1 MLRPRNDRLGRKW
14 HPTLVMRYCVLAV
27 DYDGTIATQGV
38 VSEATIEALT
48 KVRDSGRK
56 LVLVTGRHLSDLKK
70 VFPGL
75 EIFHKVIVENGALI
89 YDPPTL
95 EEKLLCEAPNQQL
108 MGLLTQRKVP
118 FSAGRCIL
126 ATWEPNHLP
135 VLEAIK
141 ELGLD
146 LQVIFNKGAVMVLPS
161 GLNKA
166 AGLAT
171 ALNDLRMSAHNTVAM
186 GDAENDHPFLTISA
200 LAVAVAN
207 ALPVVMERADF
218 VTRKSNGAGV
228 RELIDQLLAD
238 DLESLDSRITRR
250 ALTVGTPLSDDQADL
265 RINPGRNSILVVGP
279 SASGKSTAVS
289 GIVEQ
294 LAEHKY
300 QFCLVDPEGD
310 YEHLAGAIS
319 MGTSKERPDPD
330 VVMKTLEE
338 PFQNVAV
345 NLLAV
350 SVGDRPGFL
359 QSLLPRLAELRSQTG
374 RPHWI
379 ILDEAHHML
388 PPSWSPTATTFPIEF
403 EGMILITVHPDR
415 VSPVALR
422 SVDVVIATGN
432 SASESIAQFAR
443 AIRIQPPAAEQTSP
457 EPGQALVWFRKQ
469 STTLKFI
476 KVHLAKGERRRHR
489 RSYAEGELSAEQS
502 FYFRGPE
509 SKLNLKAQNL
519 MIFMQLAEGVD
530 EETWTYHLRRKDY
543 SKWFREKIKDEKLAA
558 ATEAIELD
566 QNIPAPVSRRRIT
579 EAIQQFYTL
588 AA

>member
-1 MLRPRNDRLGRKW
+1 
-14 HPTLVMRYCVLAV
+14 MRYCVLAV
-27 DYDGTIATQGV
+27 DYDGTIATHGL
-38 VSEATIEALT
+38 VSGDTIEALT

-56 LVLVTGRHLSDLKK
+56 LVLVTGRHLPDLKNI
-70 VFPGL
+70 FSGL
-75 EIFHKVIVENGALI
+75 EVFHKVIVENGAVI

-108 MGLLTQRKVP
+108 MDLLTKRKVQ
-118 FSAGRCIL
+118 FNAGRCIL
-126 ATWEPNHLP
+126 ATWEPNHLH
-135 VLEAIK
+135 VVEAIK

-166 AGLAT
+166 SGLAV
-171 ALNDLRMSAHNTVAM
+171 ALNDLRMSAHNTVAV
-186 GDAENDHPFLTISA
+186 GDAENDHAFLTVSA
-200 LAVAVAN
+200 CGVAVAN
-207 ALPVVMERADF
+207 ALPTLKERADF
-218 VTRKSNGAGV
+218 VTMESNGAGV

-238 DLESLDSRITRR
+238 DLASLDSHITRR
-250 ALTVGTPLSDDQADL
+250 ALTVGTPLTDGQADL

-289 GIVEQ
+289 GIIEQ
-294 LAEHKY
+294 LAEQKY

-310 YEHLAGAIS
+310 YENFAGAIS
-319 MGTSKERPDPD
+319 MGTPKERPDPD
-330 VVMKTLEE
+330 AVMKTLET
-338 PFQNVAV
+338 PIQNVVV

-359 QSLLPRLAELRSQTG
+359 QGLLPRLAELRYQTG

-388 PPSWSPTATTFPIEF
+388 PPSWSPAATTLPPFG
-403 EGMILITVHPDR
+403 GMILITVHPDR
-415 VSPVALR
+415 VSPAALR
-422 SVDVVIATGN
+422 SVDVVIATGD

-443 AIRIQPPAAEQTSP
+443 AIEVQPPAAEQASP
-457 EPGQALVWFRKQ
+457 DPGQALVWFRKQ
-469 STTLKFI
+469 TTTMKF
-476 KVHLAKGERRRHR
+476 KVHLTKGERRRHR

-519 MIFMQLAEGVD
+519 MMFMQLAEGVD
-530 EETWTYHLRRKDY
+530 EDTWTYHLRRNDY

-558 ATEAIELD
+558 ATEAIEND
-566 QNIPAPVSRRRIT
+566 HNITAPESRRRIA
-579 EAIQQFYTL
+579 EAIRRFYTL

>member
-1 MLRPRNDRLGRKW
+1 MLAL
-14 HPTLVMRYCVLAV
+14 

-38 VSEATIEALT
+38 VGAATIEALT

-56 LVLVTGRHLSDLKK
+56 LVLVTGRHLPDLKNI
-70 VFPGL
+70 FPGL
-75 EIFHKVIVENGALI
+75 EVFHKVIVENGALI
-89 YDPPTL
+89 YAPPTL
-95 EEKLLCEAPNQQL
+95 EEKLLCEAPNRQL
-108 MGLLTQRKVP
+108 MDLLTQRKVP

-171 ALNDLRMSAHNTVAM
+171 ALNDLRMSAHNTVAV
-186 GDAENDHPFLTISA
+186 GDAENDHPFLALSA
-200 LAVAVAN
+200 FGVAVAN
-207 ALPVVMERADF
+207 ALPILKERADF
-218 VTRKSNGAGV
+218 VTRGSNGAGV

-238 DLESLDSRITRR
+238 DLASLDSGISRR
-250 ALTVGTPLSDDQADL
+250 RLTVGTPLMDDKADL
-265 RINPGRNSILVVGP
+265 RINPGRNSILVVGA

-289 GIVEQ
+289 GIIEQ
-294 LAEHKY
+294 LAEQKY

-310 YEHLAGAIS
+310 YENLAGAIS

-330 VVMKTLEE
+330 VVMKTLET
-338 PFQNVAV
+338 PVQNAAV
-345 NLLAV
+345 NLLAI
-350 SVGDRPGFL
+350 SVGDRPGFFD
-359 QSLLPRLAELRSQTG
+359 SLLPRLAELRSQTG

-388 PPSWSPTATTFPIEF
+388 PASWSPAAATFPVEF

-443 AIRIQPPAAEQTSP
+443 AIGIQPPAAEPTSP

-469 STTLKFI
+469 STTVKFI
-476 KVHLAKGERRRHR
+476 KVHLTKGERRRHR

-509 SKLNLKAQNL
+509 NKLNLKAQNL
-519 MIFMQLAEGVD
+519 MMFLQLTEGVD
-530 EETWTYHLRRKDY
+530 EETWTYHLRRNDY

-558 ATEAIELD
+558 ATKAIETD
-566 QNIPAPVSRRRIT
+566 PNMPAAESRRRIAET
-579 EAIQQFYTL
+579 IQQLYTL

>member
-1 MLRPRNDRLGRKW
+1 
-14 HPTLVMRYCVLAV
+14 VFAV

-38 VSEATIEALT
+38 VSAATIEALT

-56 LVLVTGRHLSDLKK
+56 LVLVTGRHLSDLKNI
-70 VFPGL
+70 FPGL
-75 EIFHKVIVENGALI
+75 EVFHKVIVENGALI

-108 MGLLTQRKVP
+108 MDLLSQRKVP

-171 ALNDLRMSAHNTVAM
+171 ALNDLRMSVHNTVAM
-186 GDAENDHPFLTISA
+186 GDAENDHPFLTTSA
-200 LAVAVAN
+200 VGVAVAN
-207 ALPVVMERADF
+207 ALPAVKERADF
-218 VTRKSNGAGV
+218 VTRGSNGAGV

-238 DLESLDSRITRR
+238 DLASLDSRITRR
-250 ALTVGTPLSDDQADL
+250 ALTVGTPLTDEQADL
-265 RINPGRNSILVVGP
+265 RIHPGRNSILVVGP

-294 LAEHKY
+294 LAEQKY

-310 YEHLAGAIS
+310 YEHFSGAIS

-330 VVMKTLEE
+330 VVMKTLET
-338 PFQNVAV
+338 PVQNVAV

-403 EGMILITVHPDR
+403 DGMILITVHPDR

-432 SASESIAQFAR
+432 SASESIAQFAG
-443 AIRIQPPAAEQTSP
+443 AIGIQPPTAEPTSP

-509 SKLNLKAQNL
+509 NKLNLKAQNL
-519 MIFMQLAEGVD
+519 VIFMQLAEGVD
-530 EETWTYHLRRKDY
+530 EQTWTYHLRRKDY

-566 QNIPAPVSRRRIT
+566 QNIRAPESRRRIT
-579 EAIQQFYTL
+579 LAIQQFYTL